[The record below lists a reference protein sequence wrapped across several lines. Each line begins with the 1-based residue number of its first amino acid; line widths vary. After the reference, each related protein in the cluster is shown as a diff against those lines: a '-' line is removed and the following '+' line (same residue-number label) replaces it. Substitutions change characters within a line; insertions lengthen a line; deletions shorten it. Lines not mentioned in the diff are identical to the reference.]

1 MTKTS
6 SFYDTVDQ
14 IVSYG
19 VQKEILHLCN
29 EDSHF
34 EGNRITLAGKEVIN
48 FGSCSYLGLE
58 FDPRLK
64 QGAKDAIDEFG
75 TQFSESRAYVSLG
88 LYNKLENL
96 LETLF
101 GYPCIVTPTT
111 TLGHISNIP
120 VLVQDDEVV
129 ILDHQVHNSVQTAV
143 HLLRARGVPV
153 ELIRHNRMD
162 LLEER
167 VRQLRQKYRRI
178 WYMAD
183 GIYSMYG
190 DASPVDHIY
199 NLLDTYAELYYYVD
213 DAHGMSIFGEN
224 GRGSVL
230 NQRTMHPKMVMGSSL
245 NKAFASGG
253 GVLVYPNREW
263 CRRVRTCGGPLITS
277 GPMQPSGLGAAIAS
291 ANIHLSPEIKTLQQD
306 LMDRILFTRLMLK
319 KYGLP
324 LISESDASI
333 FFIGVSLPKLGY
345 NLVKRM
351 LNAGYYLNLGIFP
364 AVPMKNTGIRFTITR
379 LHSFTQIEEMIHTL
393 ARAFPLALK
402 EEGMNLDQIY
412 KAFKRPTPEEDL
424 LNRSVSSVIQ
434 QRLSLKV
441 EMYKSVSELNKNEW
455 NRIFEGKG
463 SFDAGGLDLLEQ
475 AFTGN
480 EAPEDNWVF
489 DYIIVRDLQGNIILA
504 CFCTTTLWKDD
515 MLSHASISRQV
526 EEERKNN
533 PYYLTSTVLSTGS
546 LLTEGEHLFVD
557 YGSDLWKEALQLFFE
572 KLSYLQEQ
580 YKANQILIRDFQ
592 SENKALD
599 NFMVDNGFFRI
610 SMPDTHKIAVNWTD
624 KEGFYQ
630 SLSKW
635 SKVQFKKKIKRNETK
650 FRVDFFRGDCSRSQA
665 EQYYE
670 LYRNVHGHGFEL
682 NTFPL
687 PKSIFLSLCRH
698 PDWELMVL
706 TLDGEAIRDEPV
718 AVVFSYINSNSYIP
732 MIIGLDYRY
741 NKEYN
746 IYRQSLYQLVVRA
759 TELRKKN
766 IELGFSASI
775 EKMKMGARPVAV
787 HAYMNSKD
795 NFNQAVLVQM
805 NKTQDKIY

>member
-291 ANIHLSPEIKTLQQD
+291 AKIHLSPEIKTLQQD

-599 NFMVDNGFFRI
+599 NFMVDNGYFRI
-610 SMPDTHKIAVNWTD
+610 TMPDTHKIAVNWTD

>member
-34 EGNRITLAGKEVIN
+34 EGNKITLAGKEVIN

-143 HLLRARGVPV
+143 NLLRARGVPV

-253 GVLVYPNREW
+253 GVLIYPNREW

-291 ANIHLSPEIKTLQQD
+291 ANIHLSPEIKKLQQD

-480 EAPEDNWVF
+480 EAPENNWVF

-592 SENKALD
+592 SENKVLD
-599 NFMVDNGFFRI
+599 NFMVDNGYFRI
-610 SMPDTHKIAVNWTD
+610 TMPDTHKIAVNWTD

-665 EQYYE
+665 DQYYE

-687 PKSIFLSLCRH
+687 PKSIFLSLCKH

-706 TLDGEAIRDEPV
+706 TLNGEAIRDEPV

>member
-34 EGNRITLAGKEVIN
+34 EGNKITLVGKEVIN

-143 HLLRARGVPV
+143 NLLRARGVPV

-253 GVLVYPNREW
+253 GVLIYPNREW

-291 ANIHLSPEIKTLQQD
+291 ANIHLSPEIKKLQQD

-480 EAPEDNWVF
+480 EAPENNWVF

-599 NFMVDNGFFRI
+599 NFMVDNGYFRI
-610 SMPDTHKIAVNWTD
+610 TMPDTHKIAVNWTD

-665 EQYYE
+665 DQYYE

-687 PKSIFLSLCRH
+687 PKSIFLSLCKH

-706 TLDGEAIRDEPV
+706 TLNGEAIRDEPV

>member
-34 EGNRITLAGKEVIN
+34 EGNKITLAGKEVIN

-143 HLLRARGVPV
+143 NLLRARGVPV

-253 GVLVYPNREW
+253 GVLIYPNREW

-291 ANIHLSPEIKTLQQD
+291 ANIHLSPEIKKLQQD

-480 EAPEDNWVF
+480 EAPENNWVF

-599 NFMVDNGFFRI
+599 NFMVDNGYFRI
-610 SMPDTHKIAVNWTD
+610 TMPDTHKIAVNWTD

-665 EQYYE
+665 DQYYE

-687 PKSIFLSLCRH
+687 PKSIFLSLCKH

-706 TLDGEAIRDEPV
+706 TLNGEAIRDEPV